1 MELTKEEILLV
12 EKHLDTIQT
21 IIVNHSCSYISPE
34 FRSDIKTISDNHK
47 LTFCLTC
54 NSGLWNTCSHS
65 YSAYKRQNQ
74 TKNTK
79 KSNKN
84 HETKKR

>member
-12 EKHLDTIQT
+12 EKHLDTIQK

-34 FRSDIKTISDNHK
+34 FRADIKNISDNHN
-47 LTFCLTC
+47 LRFCLSC
-54 NSGLWNTCSHS
+54 NSGLWNTCSHI
-65 YSAYKRQNQ
+65 YSAYKRQKQ

-79 KSNKN
+79 KSNK
-84 HETKKR
+84 KS